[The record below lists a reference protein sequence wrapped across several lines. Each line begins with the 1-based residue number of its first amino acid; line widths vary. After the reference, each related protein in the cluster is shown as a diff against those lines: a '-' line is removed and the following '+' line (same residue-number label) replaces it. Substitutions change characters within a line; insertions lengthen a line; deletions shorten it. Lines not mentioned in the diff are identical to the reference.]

1 MVKDSEEIIL
11 RTVIANRLDSI
22 AGEMGLTLEHAA
34 HSPIFAEACDFACC
48 ICDGQG
54 ELVSQLS
61 GIPILATAGS
71 FSVKAVLEH
80 YNGEI
85 ADGDVFIIN
94 DPYDGGNHLPDIG
107 IITPVFFEGE
117 LLFFCVSRAHHG
129 DIGGSTAGSYNP
141 RATEIFQ
148 EGLRIPPTR
157 LVRRHKMD
165 EEVFRLILINT
176 RNPGML
182 QSDLLAQMGANRIAV
197 KRLGEMIQRYT
208 AATVKKAVK
217 EILTQTER
225 LTRKRIGEVPDG
237 NYHAVGYVDDDGF
250 QEAPVKIAVTVRIV
264 GEAMLIDF
272 SGTHRQVTGFINTSV
287 VTATTAAGIAALWF
301 LGADIPR
308 NGGAFRCIDVVLPE
322 GSLVNPKEPAPM
334 TFCTLT
340 PASEIITTI
349 FMALNKAVPD
359 RVCAGYA
366 SYNGPT
372 FFGVD
377 PRNNRYYVG
386 FSFCSLGSGG
396 AMQGYDGKA
405 YMAAMSN
412 FGGVK
417 TPDIESNE
425 VQYPHITLYH
435 EMTADTAGAGEYR
448 GGAGMRYGFELYA
461 ESSHIVNFGN
471 GLKFAPQGCNGGG
484 DGSFNGGYFVHHGIA
499 DAFDGKEAPRE
510 AAKGDKVLLF
520 SSGGGGWGDPKKRDP
535 QKVYE
540 DVLDGIVS
548 KEAAESVYAVALTE
562 GGVDMAK
569 TRKLREAGE
578 NANLAKKSDGSMD
591 HPAETEGRGES

>member
-1 MVKDSEEIIL
+1 MNKDSEEIIL

-71 FSVKAVLEH
+71 FSVKAVLDH
-80 YNGEI
+80 YKGDI

-107 IITPVFFEGE
+107 IITPVFSQGE

-157 LVRRHKMD
+157 LVKRHKMD

-176 RNPGML
+176 RNPAML

-197 KRLGEMIQRYT
+197 KRIGEMIQRYT
-208 AATVKKAVK
+208 AATVKKAVG

-225 LTRKRIGEVPDG
+225 LTRKRIGEMPDG
-237 NYHAVGYVDDDGF
+237 SYHAVGYVDDDGF
-250 QEAPVKIAVTVRIV
+250 QDAPVKIAVTVRIA
-264 GEAMLIDF
+264 GETMLIDF

-287 VTATTAAGIAALWF
+287 VTATTATGIAALWF

-308 NGGAFRCIDVVLPE
+308 NGGAFRCIEVALPE

-340 PASEIITTI
+340 PASEIIATI
-349 FMALNKAVPD
+349 FAALNKAVPH

-386 FSFCSLGSGG
+386 FAFCSLGSGG
-396 AMQGYDGKA
+396 AMKGHDGKA
-405 YMAAMSN
+405 YMAPMSN

-435 EMTADTAGAGEYR
+435 EMTVDTAGAGEYR
-448 GGAGMRYGFELYA
+448 GGTGMRYGFELYA

-471 GLKFAPQGCNGGG
+471 GLKFAPQGLNGGS
-484 DGSFNGGYFVHHGIA
+484 DGSLNGGYFVHQGIREVLS
-499 DAFDGKEAPRE
+499 GKEAPRKAE
-510 AAKGDKVLLF
+510 KGDKVLLF

-540 DVLDGIVS
+540 DVLDEVIS
-548 KEAAESVYAVALTE
+548 RETAESVYAVILTE
-562 GGVDMAK
+562 HGVDWEE
-569 TRKLREAGE
+569 TRKLRGAGE
-578 NANLAKKSDGSMD
+578 DRGTAFKRHCSTHN
-591 HPAETEGRGES
+591 PAETERR